1 MSEIPTLV
9 QKVLDDY
16 IALVNDRLPN
26 TLEAVYL
33 QGSIALG
40 AYVENS
46 SDVDF
51 IVITNRRLL
60 EADAVVL
67 TEIHSKI
74 ANQYKHPEL
83 DGVYVVRGDIGRL
96 NLGDEQYLNYNSGKL
111 SCSSNFDPIIWWILQ
126 TKGIKIVGSEQT
138 AFDFDIN
145 SKHLLS
151 YVNENM
157 NSYWAQRVQRM
168 ETSITELY
176 SSPAEEIDYEI
187 EWTVLGL
194 LRQFYTLK
202 EHDIISKIGAGEY
215 ALLHL
220 PNEWHPIIKEAI
232 TIRKGENENI
242 FTSYKERINTTIR
255 FSKYIIHYCNQVYT
269 KKG

>member
-1 MSEIPTLV
+1 VSEIPTLV

-46 SDVDF
+46 SDIDF

-67 TEIHSKI
+67 TIHSKI
-74 ANQYKHPEL
+74 ADQYEHPEL
-83 DGVYVVRGDIGRL
+83 DGVYVVTGDIGRL
-96 NLGDEQYLNYNSGKL
+96 NLDDDQYLIYNSGKL
-111 SCSSNFDPIIWWILQ
+111 SYSSNFDPIIWWILQ
-126 TKGIKIVGSEQT
+126 TKGLKVVGAEQPV
-138 AFDFDIN
+138 FDFDIH
-145 SKHLLS
+145 SKHLIS

-157 NSYWAQRVQRM
+157 NSYWAQRVQKM

-176 SSPAEEIDYEI
+176 KLPAEEIDYEI

-202 EHDIISKIGAGEY
+202 EHDIISKLGAGEY
-215 ALLHL
+215 ALKHL
-220 PNEWHPIIKEAI
+220 PLEWHPIIKKAI
-232 TIRKGENENI
+232 NIRKGEKINI
-242 FTSYKERINTTIR
+242 FTTDKERIDMTIR
-255 FSKYIIHYCNQVYT
+255 FSKYIIQYCNQVYT

>member
-26 TLEAVYL
+26 TLEEVYL

-46 SDVDF
+46 SDIDF

-74 ANQYKHPEL
+74 ASQYKHPEL

-96 NLGDEQYLNYNSGKL
+96 NLDDDHYLNYNSGKL
-111 SCSSNFDPIIWWILQ
+111 SCSSNFDPIIWWILKM
-126 TKGIKIVGSEQT
+126 KGLKVVGTEQPT
-138 AFDFDIN
+138 FEFDIH
-145 SKHLLS
+145 SQHLLS

-168 ETSITELY
+168 ETSITEFFNL
-176 SSPAEEIDYEI
+176 SVEEIDYEI

-202 EHDIISKIGAGEY
+202 ERDIVSKLGAGEY
-215 ALLHL
+215 ALQHL
-220 PNEWHPIIKEAI
+220 PLEWHPIIKEAI
-232 TIRKGENENI
+232 NIRKGEKKNI
-242 FTSYKERINTTIR
+242 FTSDKERIDATIR
-255 FSKYIIHYCNQVYT
+255 FSKYIIHYCSQI
-269 KKG
+269 K

>member
-9 QKVLDDY
+9 QNVLDEY
-16 IALVNDRLPN
+16 IALMSERLPN
-26 TLEAVYL
+26 TLEEVYL
-33 QGSIALG
+33 QGSLALG

-46 SDVDF
+46 SDIDF

-74 ANQYKHPEL
+74 ADQYKNPEL
-83 DGVYVVRGDIGRL
+83 DGVYIVRGDVGRL
-96 NLGDEQYLNYNSGKL
+96 NLGDDNYLNYNSGKL
-111 SCSSNFDPIIWWILQ
+111 SYSSNFDPIIWWILQ
-126 TKGIKIVGSEQT
+126 NKGIKIVGTEQT
-138 AFDFDIN
+138 AFDFDIH

-151 YVNENM
+151 YVFENM
-157 NSYWAQRVQRM
+157 NSYWAQRVQKM
-168 ETSITELY
+168 ETSIIELY
-176 SSPAEEIDYEI
+176 KLPAKEIDYEI

-202 EHDIISKIGAGEY
+202 EHDIISKLGAGEY

-220 PNEWHPIIKEAI
+220 PNEWHQIIKEAI
-232 TIRKGENENI
+232 TIRKGEKMNI
-242 FTSYKERINTTIR
+242 FTSDKERIDMTIR
-255 FSKYIIHYCNQVYT
+255 FSKYIIHYLY
-269 KKG
+269 

>member
-9 QKVLDDY
+9 QKVLDEY
-16 IALVNDRLPN
+16 IALVNERLPN
-26 TLEAVYL
+26 TLEEVYL

-46 SDVDF
+46 SDIDF
-51 IVITNRRLL
+51 IGITNRRLL

-74 ANQYKHPEL
+74 ANRYKHPEL
-83 DGVYVVRGDIGRL
+83 DGVYILREDLGRL
-96 NLGDEQYLNYNSGKL
+96 NLGDDHYINYNSGKL
-111 SCSSNFDPIIWWILQ
+111 SCSSNFDPIIWWILK
-126 TKGIKIVGSEQT
+126 TKGIKIVGTERT
-138 AFDFDIN
+138 ALDFDIH
-145 SKHLLS
+145 SKHLIS

-157 NSYWAQRVQRM
+157 NSYWALRVQRM

-176 SSPAEEIDYEI
+176 NLPVEDIDDEI

-202 EHDIISKIGAGEY
+202 ERDIISKLGAGEY
-215 ALLHL
+215 ALQHL
-220 PNEWHPIIKEAI
+220 PLEWHPIIKEAI
-232 TIRKGENENI
+232 NIRKGEKMNI
-242 FTSYKERINTTIR
+242 FTSDKERIDMTIR
-255 FSKYIIHYCNQVYT
+255 FSKYIIHYC
-269 KKG
+269 